1 MTDLETADGVT
12 IVRFDNAPVNALD
25 LDLLEV
31 IIASMRSVAG
41 PVVLTGAGRAFSA
54 GVDLRALIDGGT
66 RYAERFVIALSK
78 AFRAIFDHPAP
89 VVAAVNGHAI
99 AGGCV
104 LAMCADVR
112 LMSGGTIGLT
122 ELAVGVPFPVA
133 ALEICRYSMGISAP
147 RAALQAKTIDADTA
161 LARGWV
167 DAVVPEDDLISEALA
182 LAREL
187 GQYSPAAYAATK
199 KQLHKPVRA
208 AINDGAAADADVR
221 SSWISEET
229 RGRIAGFLESLAR
242 GR

>member
-1 MTDLETADGVT
+1 VIDLEAADGVT

-31 IIASMRSVAG
+31 IIASMGSVQG

-54 GVDLRALIDGGT
+54 GVDLRALIEGGT
-66 RYAERFVIALSK
+66 DYAERFVAALSA
-78 AFRAIFDHPAP
+78 AFLAIYDHPAP
-89 VVAAVNGHAI
+89 VVAAINGHAI

-122 ELAVGVPFPVA
+122 ELSVGVPFPVA
-133 ALEICRYSMGISAP
+133 ALEICRDGMGVSAA

-161 LARGWV
+161 LARGWL
-167 DAVVPEDDLISEALA
+167 DAVVAKDDLLPQALA
-182 LAREL
+182 TAREL

-199 KQLHKPVRA
+199 IQLHKPVRA
-208 AINDGAAADADVR
+208 AIDAGTEADAGVR
-221 SSWISEET
+221 ASWISEET

>member
-1 MTDLETADGVT
+1 MTIL
-12 IVRFDNAPVNALD
+12 RFDNAPVNAAD
-25 LDLLEV
+25 LDLLNV
-31 IIASMRSVAG
+31 IIDSMRNIEG
-41 PVVLTGAGRAFSA
+41 PVVITGAGRAFSA
-54 GVDLRALIDGGT
+54 GVDLRALVDGGT
-66 RYAERFVIALSK
+66 DYAEQFVAALSE
-78 AFRAIFDHPAP
+78 AFLAIYDHPAP

-133 ALEICRYSMGISAP
+133 ALEICRYSMGISAS
-147 RAALQAKTIDADTA
+147 RAALTAKTIDADTA

-167 DAVVPEDDLISEALA
+167 DAVVPKDDLLSEALA
-182 LAREL
+182 VAREL

-199 KQLHKPVRA
+199 KQLHRPVRA

-221 SSWISEET
+221 ASWISEET